1 MAPRQKGLTWIP
13 VRPNVRYCMN
23 DLLEAVGV
31 PYGGEKRNN
40 APGISGTMFRYD
52 RRYGTLF
59 RKASG

>member
-1 MAPRQKGLTWIP
+1 
-13 VRPNVRYCMN
+13 MN
-23 DLLEAVGV
+23 DLLEAVVV